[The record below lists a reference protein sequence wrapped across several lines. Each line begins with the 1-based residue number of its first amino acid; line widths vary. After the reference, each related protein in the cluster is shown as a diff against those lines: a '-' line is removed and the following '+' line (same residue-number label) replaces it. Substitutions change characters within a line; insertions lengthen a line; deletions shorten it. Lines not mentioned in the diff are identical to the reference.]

1 MDTILRGGRL
11 CAVFLGLTLGQVALA
26 GSWQQNAAIGG
37 FNSVNIY
44 TPDSQSAIGH
54 GRALLIVLH
63 GCVQPISNYLTA
75 NLEDAA
81 EAHGMVIAVPDAVNK
96 AGFSCWSYWQG
107 SISRNSGDYANL
119 IGLANAL
126 TSDTSLN
133 IDTDQVYISGLSS
146 GAAFAAQAACVAPDV
161 FAGVAPSAGPTIGT
175 SSGGAIGTCEVVS
188 PSAFRSR
195 CRGYAGSYVS
205 FLDTQI
211 AVVGHGTAD
220 TTVDTCYNQQNAN
233 GYAAVYGA
241 TQIGGTSTVSEGVGH
256 TAQQTLWTDRRV
268 SMLWFDGLDHSWSG
282 GAGASGS
289 YVAPDS
295 INFATYLGTHFSEN
309 NLRVDRNS
317 GPIISGHQAVDS
329 GGYLSVSGTA
339 QDAESSVASVQVD
352 FRDASTGTTV
362 DTQSANVTSQGDYT
376 ATSVALVDGLYEVIA
391 IASDDEG
398 KAGDAVSVT
407 TRVGPEPPPQ
417 APVLSN
423 VSTAIDGQCA
433 TVSGNVVDA
442 NQDLDVVEVE
452 FATGTVAATVTG
464 TAFSASR
471 CDLPGGTNL
480 ATVLAV
486 DAEGLSVT
494 QSVSF
499 EVDAGVTGDYNLH
512 IQQGHITWGNGYS
525 ACYLAHGTAPFTMR
539 EYPQGN
545 GQCRWIDDED
555 SACAGPLQACAS
567 DPGGPGNDA
576 DGDGID
582 DSMDNC
588 PQDANPDQNDND
600 GDGLGNVCD
609 PTPDGDPTG
618 SCTETTS
625 SNYAHVSAGRATTSG
640 WYVFAVGSGDSMG
653 LYNIWVTTTLAET
666 SPGFYELGQC
676 P

>member
-1 MDTILRGGRL
+1 MGTIKRGWRL
-11 CAVFLGLTLGQVALA
+11 VVALVCLLTGSLALA
-26 GSWQQNAAIGG
+26 GSWQQNVALGG
-37 FNSVNIY
+37 FSNVNIY
-44 TPDSQSAIGH
+44 TPDSASTIGQ
-54 GRALLIVLH
+54 GRALLVVLH

-107 SISRNSGDYANL
+107 AISRNSGDYANL
-119 IGLANAL
+119 IGLAGAL
-126 TSDTSLN
+126 TADSSLA
-133 IDTDQVYISGLSS
+133 IDPDQVYISGLSS

-161 FAGVAPSAGPTIGT
+161 FAGVAPSAGPSIGT

-188 PSAFRSR
+188 SSTFRSR

-241 TQIGGTSTVSEGVGH
+241 SQLGGTTTVSEGIGH
-256 TAQQTLWTDRRV
+256 TAQQSLWTDNRV
-268 SMLWFDGLDHSWSG
+268 AMLWFDGLDHSWSG

-295 INFATYLGTHFSEN
+295 INFATYLGGHFAAN

-317 GPIISGHQAVDS
+317 GPIISGHQATD
-329 GGYLSVSGTA
+329 GGGFLSVSGTA
-339 QDAESSVASVQVD
+339 QDAEGTVASVEVTVREAGSGALVESQ
-352 FRDASTGTTV
+352 ST
-362 DTQSANVTSQGDYT
+362 NVTAQGAYT
-376 ATSVALVDGLYEVIA
+376 VTTAPLLDGLYAVIA
-391 IASDDEG
+391 VATDDEG
-398 KAGDAVSVT
+398 KSGDQAIVT

-417 APVLSN
+417 APELSN
-423 VSTAIDGQCA
+423 VIAEVDGQCA
-433 TVSGNVVDA
+433 TVSGTVVDE

-452 FATGTVAATVTG
+452 FSTG
-464 TAFSASR
+464 TATANIGGTQFSASR
-471 CDLPGGTNL
+471 CDLPGGANL

-486 DAEGLSVT
+486 DAEGLSAT
-494 QSVSF
+494 QSISF
-499 EVDAGVTGDYNLH
+499 DIDAGITGDYNLH
-512 IQQGHITWGNGYS
+512 IQQGHITWGSGYA
-525 ACYLAHGTAPFTMR
+525 ACYLAHGTSAFTMR
-539 EYPQGN
+539 EIAQGN
-545 GQCRWIDDED
+545 GQCRWVDDD
-555 SACAGPLQACAS
+555 DPACAGPVQACSSEPPNPGS
-567 DPGGPGNDA
+567 DQ
-576 DGDGID
+576 DGDGVD

-588 PQDANPDQNDND
+588 PQDANADQADND

-609 PTPDGDPTG
+609 PTPDGDPSGT
-618 SCTETTS
+618 CTESTS
-625 SNYAHVSAGRATTSG
+625 SNYAHVAAGRATTNG
-640 WYVFAVGSGDSMG
+640 WYAFAAGSGESMG

-666 SPGFYELGQC
+666 SPGYYEIGAC